1 LDDPSGFS
9 PEFQAMKKSGNPS
22 EDTGKDA
29 VYASSQ
35 YLGHGMALAAS
46 VALFGWVGF
55 KVGER
60 VGYESLLTL
69 FGMLFGGAAGFYSL
83 YVQMVVRPRLEQD
96 QEESETD

>member
-1 LDDPSGFS
+1 
-9 PEFQAMKKSGNPS
+9 MKESGNPTG
-22 EDTGKDA
+22 DTGKDA

-46 VALFGWVGF
+46 VALFGWIGF

-60 VGYESLLTL
+60 VGYESFFAL

-83 YVQMVVRPRLEQD
+83 YVQLVVRPRLEQD
-96 QEESETD
+96 HEESETD